1 MSKCD
6 STDALDIT
14 ELRIFE
20 SELDRQEGV
29 DVLGLTRRAPERIVS
44 GGQVEEDKGG
54 KCTRLSITLQRSM
67 YLSAPSADG
76 SS

>member
-20 SELDRQEGV
+20 SELDRQEGI
-29 DVLGLTRRAPERIVS
+29 DVLRLTRRTPVRIVS
-44 GGQVEEDKGG
+44 GGQVKEDGG
-54 KCTRLSITLQRSM
+54 GN
-67 YLSAPSADG
+67 APG
-76 SS
+76 